1 MRDASHL
8 IHSQLKTNQANKD
21 HDMKNLSD
29 TARTNR
35 LAALNAVEERKRSG
49 TGSPRNGRP
58 MFVSARMSH

>member
-1 MRDASHL
+1 
-8 IHSQLKTNQANKD
+8 
-21 HDMKNLSD
+21 MKNLSA